1 MVATNSRY
9 LRALLYGS
17 SYTPRKTVYHA
28 NVTNRYKI
36 GKYIRD
42 FPVVIELQRG
52 TQTAVMNACRK
63 YLGRSYLYMVN
74 YKICVH
80 PEGTWIYHDGMLYL
94 KNPADESIV
103 TLGMLAKR

>member
-1 MVATNSRY
+1 MSTPNSRY

-17 SYTPRKTVYHA
+17 SYAPRKTVYHA

-36 GKYIRD
+36 GRYTKD
-42 FPVVIELQRG
+42 FPIVIELQKG
-52 TQTAVMNACRK
+52 SKTAVMTACRK

-80 PEGTWIYHDGMLYL
+80 PEGTWIYHNGILYL
-94 KNPADESIV
+94 KNPADEGII
-103 TLGMLAKR
+103 TMAMLAK